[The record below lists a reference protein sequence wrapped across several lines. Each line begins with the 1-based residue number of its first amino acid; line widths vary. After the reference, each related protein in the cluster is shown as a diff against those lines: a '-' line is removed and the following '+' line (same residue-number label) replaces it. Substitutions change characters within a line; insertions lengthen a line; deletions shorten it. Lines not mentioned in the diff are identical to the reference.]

1 MRGGP
6 GGRGGRGAPRGRFF
20 RRNVRGG
27 GGPGGSVR
35 PQRPRTQSGDGGATS
50 EGDMPKEGGGPGM
63 NGARGGPRG
72 RFRRPR
78 QSKGGSARNSQS
90 EGGTD
95 KVKVGSYSSPLTRDT
110 IQKFINLKP
119 AKLVLINL
127 RVFISIISNTFFR
140 GKQFQLHA
148 YLKLA
153 ALAFQYCDING
164 AINCPL

>member
-50 EGDMPKEGGGPGM
+50 EGDMPKEGGGGPGM

-95 KVKVGSYSSPLTRDT
+95 KVKVGSLFFPTKILT
-110 IQKFINLKP
+110 
-119 AKLVLINL
+119 
-127 RVFISIISNTFFR
+127 
-140 GKQFQLHA
+140 QFKI
-148 YLKLA
+148 Y
-153 ALAFQYCDING
+153 
-164 AINCPL
+164 